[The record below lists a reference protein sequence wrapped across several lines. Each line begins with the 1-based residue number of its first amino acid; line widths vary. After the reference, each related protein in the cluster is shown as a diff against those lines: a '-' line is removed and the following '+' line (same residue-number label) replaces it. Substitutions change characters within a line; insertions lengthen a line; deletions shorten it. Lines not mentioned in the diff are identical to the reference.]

1 MRLLLDSHVL
11 LWWWCCPQLL
21 SRRVRQRLADPAQAV
36 VVSVARLWELSSAE
50 QERKLPELT
59 PVIWQLPDLIQQEG
73 FELLPITA
81 RHSLVAG
88 QWRTAARA
96 RPLDWVGR
104 LLLAQAEVEQLTLVS
119 HDSALRDGRV
129 RSLW

>member
-1 MRLLLDSHVL
+1 MKLLLDSHVL

-21 SRRVRQRLADPAQAV
+21 SRRVRQRLTDPAQAV
-36 VVSVARLWELSSAE
+36 VVSVASLWELSSAE
-50 QERKLPELT
+50 QEHQLPELA

-73 FELLPITA
+73 FELLPITP

-88 QWRTAARA
+88 QWRTAAGA
-96 RPLDWVGR
+96 RPPDWVGR
-104 LLLAQAEVEQLTLVS
+104 LLLAQAHVEQLTLVS
-119 HDSALRDGRV
+119 HDQSLRDGRV